1 MPEPTAKPLSPNG
14 FYLAFDYG
22 QKRLGVAGGQSVTR
36 SANPVE
42 VISVTGGRHWFRI
55 EQLVQ
60 EWQPCGLVVG
70 MPCTA
75 DGTVTPFIRR
85 VSRFASDM
93 EARFHLPVY
102 RVDERL
108 SSYAARD
115 RCSRIK
121 HRKMR
126 PLDDAAAAVILQTW
140 FDCHDSQP

>member
-1 MPEPTAKPLSPNG
+1 MPEPTEKPLSING

-22 QKRLGVAGGQSVTR
+22 QKHLGIAGGQSVTR
-36 SANPVE
+36 STNPVE
-42 VISVTGGRHWFRI
+42 VVPVTGGRHWLRI

-102 RVDERL
+102 RIDEHL

-115 RCSRIK
+115 RLPRMK
-121 HRKMR
+121 RRKMR
-126 PLDDAAAAVILQTW
+126 LFDDVAAAVILQTW
-140 FDCHDSQP
+140 FDNHDNPL